1 MGAIEK
7 KGYRFEP
14 EYSVIEQEWSIY
26 MSIKMES
33 L

>member
-7 KGYRFEP
+7 NGYRFKP
-14 EYSVIEQEWSIY
+14 KYSVIEQNEQY

-33 L
+33 I